1 MRDPEGQLKWDER
14 LAMALRAI
22 DDLLVH
28 AGEDTKHML
37 FKLRS
42 MTAAYDPADKDG
54 LFRPLELEMRIQL
67 VKCMGGLN
75 LKNNDISNKADV
87 MIRNMIFNF
96 K

>member
-1 MRDPEGQLKWDER
+1 MRNPEGQLKWEER
-14 LAMALRAI
+14 LTMALRAI

-37 FKLRS
+37 FKLKKL
-42 MTAAYDPADKDG
+42 TVAYDPTDKDG

-75 LKNNDISNKADV
+75 LNNNDISNKADV
-87 MIRNMIFNF
+87 LIRDMIFNF